1 MKIEGMVV
9 FFITEGIKEMEDLE
23 KLLMTIF
30 QIDVAQQ
37 KCDHSSLCTENNLKL

>member
-23 KLLMTIF
+23 KTTH
-30 QIDVAQQ
+30 
-37 KCDHSSLCTENNLKL
+37 DHFSD